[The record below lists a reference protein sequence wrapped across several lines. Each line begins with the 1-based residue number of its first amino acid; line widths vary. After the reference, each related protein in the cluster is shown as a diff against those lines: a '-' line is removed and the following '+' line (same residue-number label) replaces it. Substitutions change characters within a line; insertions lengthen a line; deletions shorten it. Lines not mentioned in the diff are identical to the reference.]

1 MNNPIAY
8 EPGVRIASAISAREL
23 KTTLKEGDSVVK
35 TFSTLDEVVGFCIFI
50 KGSGQSY
57 SKWMT
62 SPRVLL
68 SGARVIKECNHG

>member
-50 KGSGQSY
+50 KGSELFQVDDFTASITVRRKGN
-57 SKWMT
+57 KG
-62 SPRVLL
+62 V
-68 SGARVIKECNHG
+68 